1 MPGNENNPSL
11 QDAGTSAGAGGNN
24 LPPSSRSTAAW
35 RESPIS
41 HSTGSSK
48 PPYNTNGGPA
58 TAGERGDAR
67 NGAESDR
74 KVQNGGKRRSSV
86 QRTQNPF
93 APISSNRMSGNK
105 DKHLLKYLFGA
116 WFRV

>member
-1 MPGNENNPSL
+1 MKIILASSTLEPLRERKEIAFPPSL
-11 QDAGTSAGAGGNN
+11 
-24 LPPSSRSTAAW
+24 RSTAAW

-74 KVQNGGKRRSSV
+74 KVQNGATDV
-86 QRTQNPF
+86 PQ
-93 APISSNRMSGNK
+93 
-105 DKHLLKYLFGA
+105 
-116 WFRV
+116 FREPRIPSLQSLVTGCPGIKINIC